1 MPQKCNTPGLPP
13 TSTRIFTLR
22 TVGVLVVAWIV
33 DFVHVV
39 QLVVAGVGPKT
50 ITGKVILE
58 IAMGGRAFWAWA
70 NARGQSA
77 EGETP
82 ASVGLSLLKEVGSV
96 GAGTGKLGVVQLQ
109 LPAKK
114 LVLGNQF
121 FREQFSREQAMV
133 QAMVPW

>member
-1 MPQKCNTPGLPP
+1 M
-13 TSTRIFTLR
+13 
-22 TVGVLVVAWIV
+22 VVAWIV
-33 DFVHVV
+33 DLVHVV

-82 ASVGLSLLKEVGSV
+82 ASVHLSLLEEVGSV

-114 LVLGNQF
+114 LVLGEPI
-121 FREQFSREQAMV
+121 FREHFSREQAMV

>member
-1 MPQKCNTPGLPP
+1 MLSWLCKTQPFTM
-13 TSTRIFTLR
+13 RI
-22 TVGVLVVAWIV
+22 VGVLVV
-33 DFVHVV
+33 HVAG
-39 QLVVAGVGPKT
+39 VVVFAAAGVGPNT
-50 ITGKVILE
+50 TPVKVILE

-82 ASVGLSLLKEVGSV
+82 ASVHLSLLEEVGSV

-114 LVLGNQF
+114 LVLGEPIF
-121 FREQFSREQAMV
+121 LEHFSREQAMV